1 MPVGPPRDDPVF
13 DGELFIVTPGEAP
26 KDGAHFTPR
35 TPEFGDA
42 EDVILAGMLL
52 DDPDSAS

>member
-1 MPVGPPRDDPVF
+1 MSVPAGGVRHGS
-13 DGELFIVTPGEAP
+13 G
-26 KDGAHFTPR
+26 FTRR

-42 EDVILAGMLL
+42 EDAVLAGMLL